1 VAGNRKLTPSDQEI
15 LLDLVDRWKALDQ
28 NIRTRLAARF
38 LEKLGEQVPVA
49 ANSKRLNQELLVRLQ
64 QLAGEAAP

>member
-1 VAGNRKLTPSDQEI
+1 

-28 NIRTRLAARF
+28 NIRTRLAQRF

-49 ANSKRLNQELLVRLQ
+49 VDNRTLSQALFLKLQ
-64 QLAGEAAP
+64 QLAGDAAP